1 MMETKCSGRVRAALA
16 VWLLWSLAAV
26 SAQQAPAPCSVATE
40 CEQMAMA
47 ALERQDYEVFHDLAW
62 RALQRSGQNDA
73 GLMYLLARAQSLSG
87 RPDDARIMLRRLADM
102 GVAPPDVE
110 TVEDFSRVR
119 ALPTWPELLEQL
131 QRTRRGAAPA
141 AAVASAA
148 VTSPPPDAIER
159 SIPGPAS
166 LRIPPALSP
175 RAMAYDSVSR
185 RFVFSDESAEGLKV
199 VDEPTGAL
207 TSLTSAGR
215 AGFQRSPAMA
225 IDYRRGDLWVIEGAT
240 NGEPGRAIQRLQ
252 LSSARELYRVVLPAA
267 LGPARLTS
275 LAVTPR
281 GSVLVLDADG
291 RRLLE
296 AGPETRAFA
305 VRTSLATLPAPTAL
319 ALGPSGAIYI
329 AHAEGIARVN
339 TTGAP
344 TPLRAT
350 GDLSLHGIEWLGSD
364 ERSLLA
370 LQRRANGVLAAV
382 RLRVSARGDA
392 VVALDV
398 LGSADSPA
406 AAIADNALHYIVR
419 EPDGT
424 RVVARVALR

>member
-1 MMETKCSGRVRAALA
+1 MMEPKRSEGHVLALLA
-16 VWLLWSLAAV
+16 VWLLWSSVAL
-26 SAQQAPAPCSVATE
+26 SAQPVATAPCIVATE

-47 ALERQDYEVFHDLAW
+47 ALDRQDYEAFHDLAW
-62 RALQRSGQNDA
+62 RALQTSGGKDR

-102 GVAPPDVE
+102 GIASPEVE
-110 TVEDFSRVR
+110 TLEDFSRVR
-119 ALPTWPELLEQL
+119 ALPTWPELLAQL
-131 QRTRRGAAPA
+131 QRARRGAAPA
-141 AAVASAA
+141 
-148 VTSPPPDAIER
+148 VTPTALASPPPDATEP
-159 SIPGPAS
+159 SMPGPAS
-166 LRIPPALSP
+166 LRIPAALSP

-296 AGPETRAFA
+296 AAPDTRAFA

-329 AHAEGIARVN
+329 AHAGGIARVN

-370 LQRRANGVLAAV
+370 LQRRPDGVLAAV
-382 RLRVSARGDA
+382 RLRVSGRGDA

-424 RVVARVALR
+424 RVVARVVLR

>member
-1 MMETKCSGRVRAALA
+1 
-16 VWLLWSLAAV
+16 
-26 SAQQAPAPCSVATE
+26 
-40 CEQMAMA
+40 MAMA
-47 ALERQDYEVFHDLAW
+47 ALERQDYEAFHDFAW
-62 RALQRSGQNDA
+62 RALQSTGHKDA
-73 GLMYLLARAQSLSG
+73 NLMYLLARAQSLSG

-102 GVAPPDVE
+102 GVALPEVE
-110 TVEDFSRVR
+110 TLEDFWRVR

-131 QRTRRGAAPA
+131 QRSRRGGSP
-141 AAVASAA
+141 A
-148 VTSPPPDAIER
+148 VTPTSLASPLPDAMER
-159 SIPGPAS
+159 SVPRQAS
-166 LRIPPALSP
+166 LRIPAALSP
-175 RAMAYDSVSR
+175 RAMVYDSVSR
-185 RFVFSDESAEGLKV
+185 RFVFSDERTDGLKV

-225 IDYRRGDLWVIEGAT
+225 IDYRRGDLWVIEGVT
-240 NGEPGRAIQRLQ
+240 NGEPARAIQRLQ

-267 LGPARLTS
+267 LGPTRLTS

-281 GSVLVLDADG
+281 GAVLVLDAEG
-291 RRLLE
+291 RRLLQ
-296 AGPETRAFA
+296 AAPDARAFELH
-305 VRTSLATLPAPTAL
+305 SNLATLSSPTAL
-319 ALGPSGAIYI
+319 ALGASGAIYV
-329 AHAEGIARVN
+329 AHAGGIARVN

-350 GDLSLHGIEWLGSD
+350 GNLSLHGIEWLGSD

-370 LQRRANGVLAAV
+370 LQRRPDGVLAAV

-398 LGSADSPA
+398 FGSADSPA
-406 AAIADNALHYIVR
+406 AAIADHALHYIVR